1 MIRFE
6 DLEEKVQGYLPNA
19 DLDVLRRAYVF
30 SAREHRGQ
38 VRQSGEPYLSHPL
51 EVANILCDM
60 RLDVACVCVG
70 LLHDVVEDTLTPLEM
85 IREYFGDDI
94 AHIVDGVTKISKI
107 RFASQREQQAE
118 NFRKLLLA
126 MVDDVRVILVKL
138 ADRLHNMRT
147 LQYLSPEKR
156 KAIAQETLDIYAPIA
171 HRLGMSKIR
180 GELEDLAFS
189 YLDPV
194 AYQSVLT
201 QVEEKKATSDKFIR
215 QVIRQM
221 EQRFLEQGIEARIEA
236 RIKRIHSTYEKLRRQ
251 KIGLDQVYDFIAIRV
266 LVGSV
271 RDCYS
276 VLGVVNN
283 MWSPVPG
290 RIKDFIAM
298 PRPNMYQ
305 SLHTTVIGPD
315 GRPFEVQIRTSEMH
329 KIAEEGIAAHW
340 KYKEGKFDHDR
351 DKDDRRF
358 MWLRH
363 LLEWQRE
370 VKDPHQFLSNLKID
384 LYPEE
389 VYTFTPKGEVI
400 TLPRGAT
407 AVDFAYYIHT
417 EIGHKCVGAKVN
429 GRILPLKH
437 RLVNG
442 EIVEILT
449 ADDGHPNREW
459 LTFARTSRARNAI
472 RRWINQRQK
481 EEAIEIGKKLLEKE
495 ASKYKLN
502 LRKYQARLEALAA
515 ETNQSKPEDLYASI
529 GFGKASAR
537 SVLQQLDPEKTREAA
552 REEPESTLSSI
563 VRRVLRRSD
572 NTIEVKGYDDLLVSR
587 AKCCNP
593 IPGEEIAGYITVGRG
608 ITVHSLNCPNVE
620 NLLLDPER
628 QVQVKWV
635 EDGRDSKYRVRL
647 SIYTEERAGILAAI
661 TSAIYN
667 AHTNIVTVRGRL
679 LDDGYGRVDLTVE
692 VADAAQ
698 LEKILD
704 LLKGLE
710 GVRDVERAR
719 SRAREVSQ

>member
-6 DLEEKVQGYLPNA
+6 DLEEKVQAHYPNA
-19 DLDVLRRAYVF
+19 DLDLLRKAYIF

-38 VRQSGEPYLSHPL
+38 VRLSGEPYLSHPL

-60 RLDVACVCVG
+60 KLDVACVCVG
-70 LLHDVVEDTLTPLEM
+70 LLHDVVEDTLTPLEK
-85 IREYFGDDI
+85 IQEVFGEDI
-94 AHIVDGVTKISKI
+94 AHIVDGVTKMSKI
-107 RFASQREQQAE
+107 QFSSQREQQAE

-126 MVDDVRVILVKL
+126 MVDDIRVILVKL

-180 GELEDLAFS
+180 GELEDIAFS

-194 AYQSVLT
+194 TYQSILS
-201 QVEEKKATSDKFIR
+201 QVEEKKATSDRLIKN
-215 QVIRQM
+215 VIKQM
-221 EQRFLEQGIEARIEA
+221 EQRFQEQGIEARIEA

-251 KIGLDQVYDFIAIRV
+251 KIALDQVYDFIAIRV
-266 LVGSV
+266 LVGTV
-271 RDCYS
+271 RDCYT
-276 VLGVVNN
+276 VLGIVNN

-305 SLHTTVIGPD
+305 SLHTTVIGSD
-315 GRPFEVQIRTSEMH
+315 GRPFEIQIRTSEMH

-340 KYKEGKFDHDR
+340 KYKEGKLEK
-351 DKDDRRF
+351 DKDDKRF

-370 VKDPHQFLSNLKID
+370 VKDPNQFLSNLKID

-389 VYTFTPKGEVI
+389 VYVFTPKGEVI

-407 AVDFAYYIHT
+407 PVDFAFYIHT
-417 EIGHKCVGAKVN
+417 AVGYKCVGAKIN
-429 GRILPLKH
+429 GRIVPLKH

-449 ADDGHPNREW
+449 ADDAHPSREW
-459 LTFARTSRARNAI
+459 LTFAKTSRARNAV
-472 RRWINQRQK
+472 RRWINQKQK
-481 EEAIEIGKKLLEKE
+481 EQAIDLGQKLLEKE
-495 ASKYKLN
+495 ARKFNLN
-502 LRKYQARLEALAA
+502 LRKYQDRFNSVTTALNFAKA
-515 ETNQSKPEDLYASI
+515 EDLYQSI
-529 GFGKASAR
+529 GYGKTPAKR
-537 SVLQQLDPEKTREAA
+537 VLEQL
-552 REEPESTLSSI
+552 EPERTFEQAQPAAPESRLSSM

-572 NTIEVKGYDDLLVSR
+572 STIQVKGHDDLLVYR

-608 ITVHSLNCPNVE
+608 ISVHSTSCPNVE
-620 NLLLDPER
+620 SLLLDPEKR
-628 QVQVKWV
+628 VAVSWMD
-635 EDGRDSKYRVRL
+635 DGRDTKYPVRL
-647 SIYTEERAGILAAI
+647 RIHTEERTGILAAI
-661 TSAIYN
+661 TSAISSAN
-667 AHTNIVTVRGRL
+667 TNIVTVQARL
-679 LDDGYGRVDLTVE
+679 LDEGYGRVDMTVE
-692 VADAAQ
+692 VAGTNQ
-698 LEKILD
+698 LDKLMD

-710 GVRDVERAR
+710 GVREVTRAR
-719 SRAREVSQ
+719 SKAREASD

>member
-6 DLEEKVQGYLPNA
+6 DLEEKVQAHYQNA
-19 DLDVLRRAYVF
+19 DLDLLRKAYVF

-38 VRQSGEPYLSHPL
+38 VRLSGEPYLSHPL

-60 RLDVACVCVG
+60 KLDVACVCVG
-70 LLHDVVEDTLTPLEM
+70 LLHDVVEDTLTPLEK
-85 IREYFGDDI
+85 IEEIFGEDI
-94 AHIVDGVTKISKI
+94 AHIVDGVTKMSKI
-107 RFASQREQQAE
+107 KFSSQREQQAE

-126 MVDDVRVILVKL
+126 MVDDIRVILVKL

-180 GELEDLAFS
+180 GELEDIAFS

-194 AYQSVLT
+194 TYQSILS
-201 QVEEKKATSDKFIR
+201 QVEEKKATSDRLIKS
-215 QVIRQM
+215 VIKQM
-221 EQRFLEQGIEARIEA
+221 EQRFQEQGIEAKIEA

-251 KIGLDQVYDFIAIRV
+251 KIALDQVYDFIAIRV
-266 LVGSV
+266 LVGTV
-271 RDCYS
+271 RDCYT
-276 VLGVVNN
+276 VLGIVNN
-283 MWSPVPG
+283 MWNPVPG

-305 SLHTTVIGPD
+305 SLHTTVIGSD
-315 GRPFEVQIRTSEMH
+315 GRPFEIQIRTSEMH
-329 KIAEEGIAAHW
+329 RIAEEGIAAHW
-340 KYKEGKFDHDR
+340 KYKEGKLEKH
-351 DKDDRRF
+351 KDDKRF

-370 VKDPHQFLSNLKID
+370 VKDPNQFLSNLKID

-389 VYTFTPKGEVI
+389 VYVFTPKGEVI

-407 AVDFAYYIHT
+407 PVDFAFYIHT
-417 EIGHKCVGAKVN
+417 AIGSKCVGAKIN
-429 GRILPLKH
+429 GRIVPLKH

-449 ADDGHPNREW
+449 ADDAHPSREW
-459 LTFARTSRARNAI
+459 LTFAKTSRARNAV

-481 EEAIEIGKKLLEKE
+481 EQAVDIGQKLLEKE
-495 ASKYKLN
+495 AQKFNVN
-502 LRKYQARLEALAA
+502 LRKYQDRFDTVSTEL
-515 ETNQSKPEDLYASI
+515 NFPKPEDLYQSI
-529 GFGKASAR
+529 GFGKTPAKR
-537 SVLQQLDPEKTREAA
+537 VLQQL
-552 REEPESTLSSI
+552 EPERTFEQAQAVVPESRLSSM

-572 NTIEVKGYDDLLVSR
+572 STIRVKGHEDLLVYR

-608 ITVHSLNCPNVE
+608 ISVHSTSCPNVE
-620 NLLLDPER
+620 SLLLDPEKR
-628 QVQVKWV
+628 VAVSWMD
-635 EDGRDSKYRVRL
+635 EGRDSKYPVRL
-647 SIYTEERAGILAAI
+647 RIHTEDRTGILAAI
-661 TSAIYN
+661 TSAVSN
-667 AHTNIVTVRGRL
+667 ANTNIVTVQARL
-679 LDDGYGRVDLTVE
+679 LDEGYGRVDMTVE
-692 VADAAQ
+692 VAGTNQ
-698 LEKILD
+698 LDKLMD

-710 GVRDVERAR
+710 GVREVARAR
-719 SRAREVSQ
+719 SKAREASD